1 MARGSLI
8 VFEGLDGCG
17 KSTQLELL
25 YEWLCARGVDCLKTR
40 EPTDGPWG
48 RRIRA
53 MAQSGERVT
62 PEEELA
68 WFMEDRR
75 QHVHEE
81 VEPTLQRGVTVLC
94 DRYWLSS
101 VAYQGARGLDA
112 AAIQREN
119 EDEFPAPDLAI
130 IFEVSPEEGIARVNA
145 RGGVGEPVFE
155 EVEFQRRVKKVFDEM
170 DRSWIVRVDARGE
183 VQEIH
188 EAVLARLR
196 EQGIVEG

>member
-25 YEWLCARGVDCLKTR
+25 HHSFNERGIDCVKTR

-48 RRIRA
+48 RRIRE
-53 MAQSGERVT
+53 MARSGERVK

-68 WFMEDRR
+68 WFVEDRR
-75 QHVHEE
+75 EHVRD
-81 VEPTLQRGVTVLC
+81 VIEPALERGAVVLC

-112 AAIQREN
+112 KEIQRASEA
-119 EDEFPAPDLAI
+119 EFPDPDLAL
-130 IFEVSPEEGIARVNA
+130 IFEITPEEGMARVNA
-145 RGGVGEPVFE
+145 RGGVSEPVFE
-155 EVEFQRRVKKVFDEM
+155 EIEFQRGVKRVFDGI
-170 DRSWIVRVDARGE
+170 DREWIVRVDAARTPDA
-183 VQEIH
+183 IH
-188 EAVLARLR
+188 ASVLEQIEASGIAAR
-196 EQGIVEG
+196 